1 MKNSTLTKNS
11 KLAQYT
17 AVAGALIAGSS
28 VDAQIVYTDISPDAV
43 LDSTSAPYLLDFNN
57 DANPDLVFSVQHLV
71 GTGSQS
77 GIQFTYIGDAA
88 AVGFPVGNQVLGAV
102 SSSSSFAV
110 TALNAGDPISAAQN
124 FGGSS
129 SSALALNA
137 LITAPGA
144 GTFPVTAGD
153 FLAASNKFL
162 GAKFVVGANTH
173 YGWVQ
178 LSVNAMSTLLT
189 IHDYAFNATPVG
201 ALNAGQMVGLENVN
215 VEDKATIKTTLNN
228 ATLNVTPDLIGGT
241 LQIVSINGQVVKSV
255 TITDINTTI
264 EFEGINTGIY
274 TISAQFEAGKVS
286 KRAYVK

>member
-1 MKNSTLTKNS
+1 MKNSTLSKNS

-28 VDAQIVYTDISPDAV
+28 VDAQIVYTNISPDAV
-43 LDSTSAPYLLDFNN
+43 LDSTSAPYMLDFNN

-77 GIQFTYIGDAA
+77 GIPFTYIGDAA

-102 SSSSSFAV
+102 SSSSFAV

-129 SSALALNA
+129 SSALGLNA

-178 LSVNAMSTLLT
+178 LSVNAMATLLT
-189 IHDYAFNATPVG
+189 IHDYAFNATPAG